1 MKNIRNSLAVLTLA
15 GFAAVLPPAALAK
28 DSEALQLARQLN
40 DAFIEVADN
49 VSPSV
54 VVITV
59 TEKKDTE
66 TLKQMQQ
73 MHRFFQ
79 ALPPEMQEGEMPQ
92 RTGQGSGVVVRDDGY
107 IVTNSH
113 VVNDAE
119 KIRVR
124 LRDGREFDAEVR
136 GTYPDADIAVIKL
149 KGNVKDL
156 HVAKFADSEKVRV
169 GEFAIAIGAPFEL
182 DYSVTYGHVSAKGRG
197 NLGGGPSDQ
206 DFIQTDASIN
216 PGNSGGPLVNLNG
229 EIIGINSMIRGIGT
243 GIGFAIPANNAH
255 EISDRLIADGKF
267 NRSWLGIIM
276 GSAEEY
282 RQLHDNEEDQQPG
295 VLVRSIRPEGP
306 ASKSKLEPGDIIKA
320 VDGKP
325 VSASSQLRAE
335 IARKLPGKE
344 VVLDVQRE
352 KKSLRVTVRPEAMP
366 DEKLLNAS
374 MRRGNQP
381 EWSTPGSGFGATVKT
396 LTEDLA
402 KEYDLKGVTEGVIV
416 TDVEE
421 NSSAAKAGLQ
431 PGDVITGIN
440 GEAVASP
447 KEFRSALKSSKGNG
461 ARIKLLRDGAKTFL
475 FYKDH
480 SD

>member
-1 MKNIRNSLAVLTLA
+1 MNNIRNSLAVLTLA
-15 GFAAVLPPAALAK
+15 GLTAALPPVAYAK
-28 DSEALQLARQLN
+28 DSEALQIAKQLN
-40 DAFIEVADN
+40 EAFIEVADN
-49 VSPSV
+49 ISPSV

-66 TLKQMQQ
+66 SLKQ

-79 ALPPEMQEGEMPQ
+79 MLPPEMQEGDIPQ
-92 RTGQGSGVVVRDDGY
+92 RTGQGSGVIVRDDGY
-107 IVTNSH
+107 IVTNNH

-124 LRDGREFDAEVR
+124 LKDGREFDAEVR
-136 GTYPDADIAVIKL
+136 GTYPDADIAVVKL
-149 KGNVKDL
+149 KGNVKNL
-156 HVAKFADSEKVRV
+156 HAAKFADSDKVRV

-229 EIIGINSMIRGIGT
+229 EIIGINSMIRGVGT

-276 GSAEEY
+276 GTPQEY
-282 RQLHDNEEDQQPG
+282 QQLHDNEEDQQPG
-295 VLVRSIRPEGP
+295 VLVRSIAPNGP
-306 ASKSKLEPGDIIKA
+306 ASKSQLEPGDIIKA

-325 VSASSQLRAE
+325 VTASSQLRAE

-352 KKSLRVTVRPEAMP
+352 KKSVRVTVKPEAMP
-366 DEKLLNAS
+366 DEKVLNAS

-381 EWSTPGSGFGATVKT
+381 DWNTPGTGFGATVKT

-402 KEYDLKGVTEGVIV
+402 KEYDLKDVAKGVIV
-416 TDVEE
+416 TEVEE
-421 NSSAAKAGLQ
+421 NSPAAKAGLQ

-440 GEAVASP
+440 GDAVTNP